1 MQERKKTSI
10 IDPYETDMKKLN
22 QQEYSNFI
30 QKNLE
35 QIFPEFID
43 FYRHE
48 DDIYILEYPSGKKE
62 LILWISTQDDELSIG
77 LDRNSE
83 CIWHTHMSL
92 FGAYEPENELKE
104 AIEFINGLF
113 DGRQIIVINEKNEIY
128 VTDTKKRLVNLG
140 TKCFSNHGMTF
151 NKKNTKAGNKTINI
165 R

>member
-35 QIFPEFID
+35 QIFHEFID
-43 FYRHE
+43 FYRNE
-48 DDIYILEYPSGKKE
+48 GDIYILEYPSGKKE

-128 VTDTKKRLVNLG
+128 VTDTQEKTNE
-140 TKCFSNHGMTF
+140 F
-151 NKKNTKAGNKTINI
+151 GNKVLLKSWNDF
-165 R
+165 

>member
-1 MQERKKTSI
+1 MVKWGQVQERKKTSI
-10 IDPYETDMKKLN
+10 IDPDETDMKKLN

-48 DDIYILEYPSGKKE
+48 GDIYILEYPSGKKE

-128 VTDTKKRLVNLG
+128 VTDTQEKTNE
-140 TKCFSNHGMTF
+140 F
-151 NKKNTKAGNKTINI
+151 GNKVLLKSWNDF
-165 R
+165 

>member
-10 IDPYETDMKKLN
+10 IDPYETDMKELN

-35 QIFPEFID
+35 QIFPE
-43 FYRHE
+43 
-48 DDIYILEYPSGKKE
+48 ILEYPSGKKE

-92 FGAYEPENELKE
+92 FGAYEPESELKE

-128 VTDTKKRLVNLG
+128 VTDTQEKTNE
-140 TKCFSNHGMTF
+140 F
-151 NKKNTKAGNKTINI
+151 GNKVLLKSWNDF
-165 R
+165 

>member
-35 QIFPEFID
+35 QIFHEFID

-48 DDIYILEYPSGKKE
+48 GDIYILEYPSGKKE
-62 LILWISTQDDELSIG
+62 LILWVSTQDDELSIG
-77 LDRNSE
+77 LDRNSK

-92 FGAYEPENELKE
+92 FGA
-104 AIEFINGLF
+104 
-113 DGRQIIVINEKNEIY
+113 
-128 VTDTKKRLVNLG
+128 
-140 TKCFSNHGMTF
+140 
-151 NKKNTKAGNKTINI
+151 
-165 R
+165 